1 MLLCVDFDQISRLIR
16 RNSSYRTKCSL
27 ESMLKVSYVYSG
39 GWTKRYFIEVDMRSE
54 TRDTVDRVSDAL
66 EKLPIFR
73 EDCYGAKACSIR
85 YDLAMSDNGILLDLE
100 SADIIL
106 KDGEIVFMNGF
117 AIPKYKTYDEGEL
130 DIYSQMGR
138 VLNLIGDK
146 RDVRNASVV
155 LPVDTMEGIE
165 VVGVSILFGTSD
177 MAKKF
182 LNLAEKEDLK
192 FMSRLICSME
202 EGDKTTLKGF
212 YVVEFD

>member
-54 TRDTVDRVSDAL
+54 TRDTVDRVSDVL

-85 YDLAMSDNGILLDLE
+85 YDLVISDKEILLDLE
-100 SADIIL
+100 SVDIIL
-106 KDGEIVFMNGF
+106 KDGEIVFINGF

-130 DIYSQMGR
+130 DIYRKMGR